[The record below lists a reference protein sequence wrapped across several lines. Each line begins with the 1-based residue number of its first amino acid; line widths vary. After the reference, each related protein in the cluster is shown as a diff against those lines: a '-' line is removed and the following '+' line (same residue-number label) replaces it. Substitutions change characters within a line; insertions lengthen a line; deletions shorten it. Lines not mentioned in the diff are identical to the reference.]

1 MANLAISAKRYF
13 QLSFIGPIILP
24 LTLLPFGYSKSFL
37 GEMSQFLLF
46 SMIFGG
52 IPYVLML
59 GLLFFICRGRDGRQ
73 MQIITLIT
81 PLLFTGILV
90 FCYLI
95 LAIYHQEKSLKTIIP
110 LIPILAVVSVILGYV
125 YVLIVN
131 LIYYLLKSL
140 GAIKAKNPPP
150 VV

>member
-1 MANLAISAKRYF
+1 MF
-13 QLSFIGPIILP
+13 
-24 LTLLPFGYSKSFL
+24 
-37 GEMSQFLLF
+37 EFLLF